1 MTSGEMAHWD
11 NRLSSYLIYIELL
24 HIFNM
29 PLDILVEPLNTGA
42 KCSNLRSSIYWP
54 RALHDFA
61 SPRKLHGDVMCLLL
75 FPLEL
80 QSDFEAQ
87 TRETVLSVVLRP
99 KLSRETYP
107 LCLLHDLDVCHRRPR
122 PPDHQVILRLRLTWS
137 TWSTPRLLPMWSCLL
152 MSPSVSHHGQ
162 PSCYLGPR
170 FKLHVCPSHL
180 HHALRPSL
188 CSTLAHQHRQETCC
202 AHTHV
207 IVNIQTQP
215 KLIISISHSSQTR
228 HTRTHIYLVFAWI

>member
-80 QSDFEAQ
+80 QSDFEA
-87 TRETVLSVVLRP
+87 
-99 KLSRETYP
+99 
-107 LCLLHDLDVCHRRPR
+107 
-122 PPDHQVILRLRLTWS
+122 
-137 TWSTPRLLPMWSCLL
+137 
-152 MSPSVSHHGQ
+152 
-162 PSCYLGPR
+162 
-170 FKLHVCPSHL
+170 
-180 HHALRPSL
+180 
-188 CSTLAHQHRQETCC
+188 
-202 AHTHV
+202 
-207 IVNIQTQP
+207 
-215 KLIISISHSSQTR
+215 
-228 HTRTHIYLVFAWI
+228 